1 MQKRE
6 EKFRQMKKEDKNGGI
21 KDRRKEKKLLR
32 NQQLLRTQEEF
43 D

>member
-21 KDRRKEKKLLR
+21 KDRRKEKKVTKKLVVTKDSGR
-32 NQQLLRTQEEF
+32 I
-43 D
+43 